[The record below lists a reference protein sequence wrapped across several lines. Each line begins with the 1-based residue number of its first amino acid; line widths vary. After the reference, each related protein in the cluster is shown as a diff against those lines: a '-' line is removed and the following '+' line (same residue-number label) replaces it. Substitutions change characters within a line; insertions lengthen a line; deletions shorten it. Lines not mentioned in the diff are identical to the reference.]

1 MRRKLLKA
9 LLPLSITA
17 LVLAGCGSQT
27 DTSPEP
33 VEQTVE
39 SGTSVENTE
48 VSGVDSKDKEDK
60 QDAETGDQ
68 NAETDDRNAET
79 GDQNAETGDQN
90 AETGDR
96 NAETGDQNAETGD
109 HNAETDNQNTVNVK
123 QDKNYTAEDVANS
136 IDPKNF
142 GISMQSEGFTIK
154 ITTTEKDMYMGYS
167 YFLPADALATL
178 MANSPDAEASFDM
191 DQVNADGGV
200 NMVVDIYAVDGV
212 TYCYSNLTGADSYL
226 KMASDESTEDSL
238 FSDTSTT
245 DDMMIT
251 EDEISSVEY
260 IETVEYNGITVDAVK
275 VTNNDSDI
283 LTIYINPKD
292 GKAVAM
298 AVSDSDTGSW
308 SEPVMVDINHDGINL
323 PAEFA
328 DAKEATVNDIVGNMM
343 GVMFLPMYSAGDS
356 EINFD

>member
-17 LVLAGCGSQT
+17 LVLAGCGSKT
-27 DTSPEP
+27 DTSTEP

-60 QDAETGDQ
+60 QDAETGNQ
-68 NAETDDRNAET
+68 NAET
-79 GDQNAETGDQN
+79 GDQNAETGDQ
-90 AETGDR
+90 
-96 NAETGDQNAETGD
+96 
-109 HNAETDNQNTVNVK
+109 NAETDNQNTVNVK

-212 TYCYSNLTGADSYL
+212 TYCYSNLAGADSYL

-328 DAKEATVNDIVGNMM
+328 DAKEATENDIIGNMM